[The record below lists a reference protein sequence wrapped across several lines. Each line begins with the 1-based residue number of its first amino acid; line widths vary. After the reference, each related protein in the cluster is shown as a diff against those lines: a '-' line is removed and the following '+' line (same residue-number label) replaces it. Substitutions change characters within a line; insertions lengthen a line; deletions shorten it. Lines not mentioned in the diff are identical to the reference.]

1 MSSILTGITTSGS
14 PHLGNYVG
22 AIKPSLEKI
31 KESKKSFLFLADYH
45 SLIKQ
50 QDPLLTHKSSLEIAS
65 AWLACGLD
73 PKKTCFYR
81 QSKVPQIME
90 LNWILSNATSKGL
103 LNRAH
108 AYKAA
113 QDLNSKKKVKDLDK
127 GITAGLFNYPV
138 LMAADILIFDADT
151 VPVGSD
157 QKQHIEMTRDIAA
170 RFNYLY
176 GETFKIPEAYISKN
190 IPLLLGTD
198 GRKMSKSYKN
208 YIELFS
214 EEEALKKSL
223 NQIVTDSLMP
233 GEPKETKNSVLYNY
247 FQAFAT
253 ETYLDEVNKMFSK
266 GKGWGELK
274 SDLFDL
280 INAELKDSREKYFYF
295 LNNANEVEA
304 ILKEG
309 EIQASLLAE
318 KKLIDIRNKIGIK
331 PLDEK

>member
-22 AIKPSLEKI
+22 AIKPSLDKI

-50 QDPLLTHKSSLEIAS
+50 QDPVLNHKSSLKIAS
-65 AWLACGLD
+65 AWMACGLN
-73 PKKTCFYR
+73 PKETCFYR
-81 QSKVPQIME
+81 QSKIPQIME

-138 LMAADILIFDADT
+138 LMAADILIFDAET

-170 RFNYLY
+170 RFNHLY

-208 YIELFS
+208 SIELFS
-214 EEEALKKSL
+214 EEKALKKSL

-253 ETYLDEVNKMFSK
+253 ETYLKEVNIKFSN

-274 SDLFDL
+274 SDLFNL
-280 INAELKDSREKYFYF
+280 INTELKDSREKYFYF
-295 LNNANEVEA
+295 LNNADEVED

-318 KKLIDIRNKIGIK
+318 KKLIDVRNKIGIK

>member
-65 AWLACGLD
+65 AWMACGLN
-73 PKKTCFYR
+73 PKETCFYR
-81 QSKVPQIME
+81 QSKIPQIME

-113 QDLNSKKKVKDLDK
+113 QDLNSKKKVKDLDN
-127 GITAGLFNYPV
+127 GITASLFNYPV
-138 LMAADILIFDADT
+138 LMAADILIFDTDI

-170 RFNYLY
+170 RFNHLY

-208 YIELFS
+208 SIELFS
-214 EEEALKKSL
+214 EEKALKKSL

-233 GEPKETKNSVLYNY
+233 GEPKETKNSVLYNF

-253 ETYLDEVNKMFSK
+253 ESYLKEVNIMFSD

-274 SDLFDL
+274 SDLFNL
-280 INAELKDSREKYFYF
+280 INTELKDSREKYFYF
-295 LNNANEVEA
+295 LSNADEVED
-304 ILKEG
+304 ILKKG

-318 KKLIDIRNKIGIK
+318 KKLIDVRNKIGIK

>member
-65 AWLACGLD
+65 AWLACGLN
-73 PKKTCFYR
+73 PKETCFYR
-81 QSKVPQIME
+81 QSKIPQIME

-208 YIELFS
+208 SIELFS
-214 EEEALKKSL
+214 EEKALKKSL

-253 ETYLDEVNKMFSK
+253 ETYLKEVNIMFSN

-274 SDLFDL
+274 SDLFNL
-280 INAELKDSREKYFYF
+280 INTELKDSREKYFYF
-295 LNNANEVEA
+295 LNNADEVED
-304 ILKEG
+304 ILKKG

-318 KKLIDIRNKIGIK
+318 KKLIDVRNKIGIK

>member
-22 AIKPSLEKI
+22 AIKPSLDKI

-65 AWLACGLD
+65 AWMACGLN
-73 PKKTCFYR
+73 PKETCFYR
-81 QSKVPQIME
+81 QSKIPQIME

-113 QDLNSKKKVKDLDK
+113 QDLNSKKKVKDLDN
-127 GITAGLFNYPV
+127 GITASLFNYPV
-138 LMAADILIFDADT
+138 LMAADILIFDTDI

-170 RFNYLY
+170 RFNHLY

-208 YIELFS
+208 SIELFS
-214 EEEALKKSL
+214 EEKALKKSL

-233 GEPKETKNSVLYNY
+233 GEPKETKNSVLYNF

-253 ETYLDEVNKMFSK
+253 ESYLKEVNIMFSD

-274 SDLFDL
+274 SDLFNL
-280 INAELKDSREKYFYF
+280 INTELKDSREKYFYF
-295 LNNANEVEA
+295 LSNADEVED
-304 ILKEG
+304 ILKKG

-318 KKLIDIRNKIGIK
+318 KKLIDVRNKIGIK

>member
-1 MSSILTGITTSGS
+1 MSTILTGITTSGT

-22 AIKPSLEKI
+22 AVKPALEKI

-50 QDPLLTHKSSLEIAS
+50 QDPEITHKSSLEIAS

-73 PKKTCFYR
+73 PEETFFYR

-90 LNWILSNATSKGL
+90 LNWILSNTTSKGL

-113 QDLNSKKKVKDLDK
+113 QDLNSEKKASDPDK
-127 GITAGLFNYPV
+127 GITAGLFNYPI
-138 LMAADILIFDADT
+138 LMAADILIFDTDI

-157 QKQHIEMTRDIAA
+157 QKQHIEMARDIAA

-214 EEEALKKSL
+214 EEKALKKSL
-223 NQIVTDSLMP
+223 NRIITDSLIP
-233 GEPKETKNSVLYNY
+233 GEPKETKNSVLYNF
-247 FQAFAT
+247 FQAFAND
-253 ETYLDEVNKMFSK
+253 TYIEEVNKMFSD

-274 SDLFDL
+274 SDLFNL
-280 INAELKDSREKYFYF
+280 INTELKDIRSKYFYF
-295 LNNANEVEA
+295 LDNANEVEA
-304 ILKEG
+304 ILNKG
-309 EIQASLLAE
+309 EIQASILAE
-318 KKLIDIRNKIGIK
+318 KKLEDIRSKIGIK

>member
-65 AWLACGLD
+65 AWLACGLN
-73 PKKTCFYR
+73 PKETCFYR

-90 LNWILSNATSKGL
+90 LNWILSNVTSKGL

-113 QDLNSKKKVKDLDK
+113 QDLNSEKKVKDLDK

-138 LMAADILIFDADT
+138 LMAADILIFDTDI

-170 RFNYLY
+170 RFNNLY

-190 IPLLLGTD
+190 VPLLSGID

-214 EEEALKKSL
+214 EEKALKRSL

-247 FQAFAT
+247 FQAFAS
-253 ETYLDEVNKMFSK
+253 ETYLEEVTKMFSN

-274 SDLFDL
+274 SDLFNL
-280 INAELKDSREKYFYF
+280 INTELKYSREKYFYF
-295 LNNANEVEA
+295 LNNANEVED
-304 ILKEG
+304 ILKKG

-318 KKLIDIRNKIGIK
+318 KKLIDVRNKIGIK

>member
-22 AIKPSLEKI
+22 AIKPSLDKI

-50 QDPLLTHKSSLEIAS
+50 QDPVLTHKSSLKIAS
-65 AWLACGLD
+65 AWMACGLN
-73 PKKTCFYR
+73 PKETCFYR
-81 QSKVPQIME
+81 QSKIPQIME
-90 LNWILSNATSKGL
+90 LNWILSNVTSKGL

-138 LMAADILIFDADT
+138 LMAADILIFDAET

-170 RFNYLY
+170 RFNHLY

-208 YIELFS
+208 SIELFS
-214 EEEALKKSL
+214 EEKALKKSL

-253 ETYLDEVNKMFSK
+253 ETYLKEVNIMFSN

-274 SDLFDL
+274 SDLFNL
-280 INAELKDSREKYFYF
+280 INTELKDSREKYFYF
-295 LNNANEVEA
+295 LNNADEVED

-318 KKLIDIRNKIGIK
+318 KKLIDVRNKIGIK

>member
-31 KESKKSFLFLADYH
+31 KDSKKSFLFLADYH

-73 PKKTCFYR
+73 PEKTYFYR
-81 QSKVPQIME
+81 QSKVSQIME
-90 LNWILSNATSKGL
+90 LNWILSNITSKGL

-113 QDLNSKKKVKDLDK
+113 QDLNSEKKVKDLDK
-127 GITAGLFNYPV
+127 GITAGLFNYPI
-138 LMAADILIFDADT
+138 LMAADILVFDTDI

-170 RFNYLY
+170 RFNHLY
-176 GETFKIPEAYISKN
+176 EDTLKIPEAYISKN

-304 ILKEG
+304 ILKKG

-318 KKLIDIRNKIGIK
+318 KKLIDVRNKIGIK

>member
-50 QDPLLTHKSSLEIAS
+50 QDPALTHKSSLEIAS
-65 AWLACGLD
+65 AWMACGLN
-73 PKKTCFYR
+73 PKETCFYR

-113 QDLNSKKKVKDLDK
+113 QDLNSEKKVKDLDK

-208 YIELFS
+208 SIELFS
-214 EEEALKKSL
+214 EEKALKKSL

-253 ETYLDEVNKMFSK
+253 ETYLKEVNIMFSN

-274 SDLFDL
+274 SDLFNL
-280 INAELKDSREKYFYF
+280 INTELKDSREKYFYF
-295 LNNANEVEA
+295 LNNADEVED
-304 ILKEG
+304 ILKKG

-318 KKLIDIRNKIGIK
+318 KKLIDVRNKIGIK

>member
-73 PKKTCFYR
+73 PKETCFYR

-113 QDLNSKKKVKDLDK
+113 QDLNSEKKVKDLDK
-127 GITAGLFNYPV
+127 GITAGLFNYPI
-138 LMAADILIFDADT
+138 LMAADILVFDTDI

-170 RFNYLY
+170 RFNHLY
-176 GETFKIPEAYISKN
+176 EDTLKIPEAYISKN

-214 EEEALKKSL
+214 EEKALKKSL

-253 ETYLDEVNKMFSK
+253 ETYLKEVNIMFSN

-274 SDLFDL
+274 SDLFNL
-280 INAELKDSREKYFYF
+280 INTELKDSREKYFYF
-295 LNNANEVEA
+295 LNNADEVED
-304 ILKEG
+304 ILKKG

-318 KKLIDIRNKIGIK
+318 KKLIDVRNKIGIK